1 MDGDVDRE
9 TGGLQE
15 VCDQVALDDFH
26 VDGAE
31 GEVGGGE
38 GGAPGLRAGGGGG
51 GGGGLGGEERAAE
64 ELEHVLSVGRS
75 LGH

>member
-1 MDGDVDRE
+1 MYGYVDGE

-15 VCDQVALDDFH
+15 VGDEVALDDFH

-31 GEVGGGE
+31 GEVGGGQ
-38 GGAPGLRAGGGGG
+38 GGAPGLRAGGGRGS
-51 GGGGLGGEERAAE
+51 GGLGGEERAPE
-64 ELEHVLSVGRS
+64 ELKHVLSLVWS